1 MALQGVRVNFNGE
14 VPILSAIIAEAERVG
29 DLKIITVESHAQHVL
44 VAFAEFPDGQVT
56 LDATNSA
63 SISITDLSLVAPAL
77 YRLLWQVLVQLDGEP
92 ACTVP
97 PLKLPLTV
105 AQVIKFNRAY
115 HRSGVM
121 VMLTV
126 LAVIVMTITA
136 ISAFI
141 WMAWHWLSGAV

>member
-77 YRLLWQVLVQLDGEP
+77 YRLLWQVLGRQQQDRNFQR
-92 ACTVP
+92 
-97 PLKLPLTV
+97 LPLTPAP
-105 AQVIKFNRAY
+105 AQYFSVRMLMASVIPP
-115 HRSGVM
+115 H
-121 VMLTV
+121 
-126 LAVIVMTITA
+126 
-136 ISAFI
+136 
-141 WMAWHWLSGAV
+141 